1 MSAGEAFCLAT
12 SANPITLT
20 LGEDQPH
27 LQDTAA
33 FASVRSGA
41 RSLSVYAGQVSW
53 GEQTAAAGQM
63 LSWAG
68 DTLSIEAASLQ
79 ALNEFAI
86 SCMRRANEVVEL
98 CYSKEDLDRLEADR
112 RRHAGAAAAAVEGHR
127 AGNQAHGTHGPNSP
141 HGPHRA
147 YHDRGGKPSP

>member
-1 MSAGEAFCLAT
+1 MISLNEKTELKVQESASAACALGMSAGEAFCLAT

-20 LGEDQPH
+20 LGEDQPLH

-68 DTLSIEAASLQ
+68 DTLSIESASLQ
-79 ALNEFAI
+79 ALNEFSHLLYAP
-86 SCMRRANEVVEL
+86 
-98 CYSKEDLDRLEADR
+98 
-112 RRHAGAAAAAVEGHR
+112 G
-127 AGNQAHGTHGPNSP
+127 Q
-141 HGPHRA
+141 
-147 YHDRGGKPSP
+147 